1 MKIFNTKTFQVLTNV
16 SGALGYTFLFF
27 GLGIMIMLGVILLQV
42 HGLFP
47 GDYKL
52 NIDEGTQVIYLD
64 IPKLAESV
72 TNVVAIGLG
81 LLVVFFM
88 ITLPYW
94 VGKYSSIGL
103 KAMLTRLT
111 YPVNAKKL
119 LLGKVSVIA
128 TCVLLLVIL
137 FFLTA
142 DTKPF
147 LVLGLVFFAL
157 ATASFAIQHL
167 LARWARLSAKS
178 IW

>member
-1 MKIFNTKTFQVLTNV
+1 MDTKTFRVLTNV
-16 SGALGYTFLFF
+16 FGALGYTFLFF
-27 GLGIMIMLGVILLQV
+27 GLGIMIMLGVVLLQA

-52 NIDEGTQVIYLD
+52 KIDEGTQVIYLD

-72 TNVVAIGLG
+72 TYVVAIGLG

-103 KAMLTRLT
+103 KAILTKLT
-111 YPVNAKKL
+111 YPMSIKKL
-119 LLGKVSVIA
+119 LLGKALVTAVS
-128 TCVLLLVIL
+128 TLLLVIL

-147 LVLGLVFFAL
+147 LALGLVLFAL
-157 ATASFAIQHL
+157 ATINFAIQHI
-167 LARWARLSAKS
+167 LARWARFSAKL